1 MKRRY
6 FIKKLVAEEYARI
19 KAMGDEERALH
30 WKKIMTAE
38 YEASKPVY
46 NPATGI
52 QPDEWAEMMNE
63 AEDEKLGF
71 MKNLHKKDKQF
82 KNEKF
87 HNLPDDAGTL
97 IMASEEVKF
106 GVYDVLFQHWLWDG
120 IEGESLIF
128 IASDVAH
135 LSDEELLKE
144 VEDSALNT
152 VKSGVTI
159 KRNTHGFTF
168 VNLNFETSE

>member
-1 MKRRY
+1 MKRRD
-6 FIKKLVAEEYARI
+6 FIKKLGAEEYARI
-19 KAMGDEERALH
+19 KAMGDEERAIH

-38 YEASKPVY
+38 YEASKPIY
-46 NPATGI
+46 DPKTGI
-52 QPDEWAEMMNE
+52 SNEEWFEMLGE
-63 AEDEKLGF
+63 AEDKKLGF
-71 MKNLHKKDKQF
+71 MKDLHKRNKQF

-87 HNLPDDAGTL
+87 YNVPDDYGTL
-97 IMASEEVKF
+97 IMVSEEVKF
-106 GVYDVLFQHWLWDG
+106 GEYDVLFQHWLWDH

-144 VEDSALNT
+144 VEESAINT
-152 VKSGVTI
+152 VKSGLTI

-168 VNLNFETSE
+168 VNLNFEISE